1 MPMTGT
7 KFRAT
12 FAAMA
17 VASSMLLGCA
27 APPPPSPPSP
37 SQSLY
42 DRLGGQPAII
52 AVVDDA
58 IGNASADPRIN
69 QRFNAAGI
77 PRLKKNLADLI
88 CLRTGGP
95 CKYTGQSMAD
105 AHEGMHITDAEF
117 DALAE
122 DIGKSLNKFKV
133 PAREQ
138 GELMAA
144 LGQMRNAVVDH

>member
-1 MPMTGT
+1 MPKTGT
-7 KFRAT
+7 NFRAA

-17 VASSMLLGCA
+17 VAASVLLGCA
-27 APPPPSPPSP
+27 TASPPP

-42 DRLGGQPAII
+42 DRLGGQPAIT

-58 IGNASADPRIN
+58 IANASADPRIN
-69 QRFNAAGI
+69 QRFDLAGI

-88 CLRTGGP
+88 CLRSGGP
-95 CKYTGQSMAD
+95 CKYTGKSMAD
-105 AHEGMHITDAEF
+105 AHEGMHISDAEF

-122 DIGKSLNKFKV
+122 DIVKSLNKFKV

-138 GELMAA
+138 RELLAA
-144 LGQMRNAVVDH
+144 LGQMRNAVIDH